1 MPRLEIDCPDELLTP
16 VGQTKAALAM
26 LAQEAFLVRLYHLG
40 EISSG
45 RAAEMLQLSRHAFLD
60 LLGRY
65 GVSIFD
71 EQIDLPAE
79 AGRGH

>member
-1 MPRLEIDCPDELLTP
+1 MPRLEIDCPDELVTP
-16 VGQTKAALAM
+16 RGQTKAALEM
-26 LAQEAFLVRLYHLG
+26 LAQEALLVRLYHLG

-45 RAAEMLQLSRHAFLD
+45 RAAEILHMPRRAFLD

-71 EQIDLPAE
+71 EQIDLLAE

>member
-1 MPRLEIDCPDELLTP
+1 VPRLEIDCPDELLTP
-16 VGQTKAALAM
+16 AGQTKSDLEK
-26 LAQEAFLVRLYHLG
+26 LAQEALLVRLFHLG
-40 EISSG
+40 AISSG
-45 RAAEMLQLSRHAFLD
+45 RAAEILHLSRRAFLD

-65 GVSIFD
+65 GVSVFD